1 MSFARLLRADW
12 VAMAAALA
20 LLLVMALDWYSTP
33 SGQEARRIEAISD
46 PSGGAGGQVER
57 ELQEDARLIA
67 EAQERN
73 AWQVPGA
80 FDRLILLGLLA
91 TIALAIAAA
100 YLRAAARRFEPPLTP
115 SALAAVVAA
124 VTAVAVAYRTLQE
137 PGLDVATTVEA
148 GAPLALIALGV
159 LALAARSAMGA
170 ENDGT
175 AWAEPGTEAEPA
187 AEAEPRLAE

>member
-1 MSFARLLRADW
+1 MSFARLLRADR

-20 LLLVMALDWYSTP
+20 LLLIMALDWYSTA
-33 SGQEARRIEAISD
+33 SGEEARRIEAISE

-57 ELQEDARLIA
+57 EVQEDARLIA
-67 EAQERN
+67 EGEERN

-80 FDRLILLGLLA
+80 FDRLILIGLLA

-115 SALAAVVAA
+115 SALAAVAA
-124 VTAVAVAYRTLQE
+124 TVTAVAVACRTLQE
-137 PGLDVATTVEA
+137 PGLDEATTVEA

-159 LALAARSAMGA
+159 IALAARSAMGA
-170 ENDGT
+170 EDNGT
-175 AWAEPGTEAEPA
+175 AWAEPAAEGEPA
-187 AEAEPRLAE
+187 ADAEPRLAE